1 MSKVHCFTSI
11 TFSYLSRARVLSQTL
26 RMHHPD
32 WTLWLCISDLEP
44 PDYQLDMIDHGFDHV
59 LWLKDLKIDKLESWI
74 FRHNIVEICTAVK
87 GFFLEKIM
95 EAGAD
100 TVFYIDPDIA
110 IFNSL
115 EPLVQ
120 KLQISNIILTP
131 HLINPEEKSKYMWEN
146 ERSALLHG
154 VYNLGFLGVCNNAEG
169 RRFAAWWRERLQFF
183 CFELASEGI
192 YTDQRWCD
200 LVPAFF
206 EGVGIVRDPGYNVAS
221 WNISSRPVT
230 FDSEGTLHAGD
241 ALLRFYHF
249 TKISDVG
256 EAMIE
261 RYSGSSTAIYEIVRW
276 YQASLKKF
284 EDPRLTKYWGYGS
297 YSDGTPIKYEHRE
310 IYRKRPDLQEDY
322 TNPFRAN
329 TFLKW
334 INNNH

>member
-1 MSKVHCFTSI
+1 
-11 TFSYLSRARVLSQTL
+11 
-26 RMHHPD
+26 
-32 WTLWLCISDLEP
+32 
-44 PDYQLDMIDHGFDHV
+44 
-59 LWLKDLKIDKLESWI
+59 
-74 FRHNIVEICTAVK
+74 
-87 GFFLEKIM
+87 
-95 EAGAD
+95 
-100 TVFYIDPDIA
+100 
-110 IFNSL
+110 
-115 EPLVQ
+115 
-120 KLQISNIILTP
+120 
-131 HLINPEEKSKYMWEN
+131 MWEN

-154 VYNLGFLGVCNNAEG
+154 VYNLGFLGVHNNAEG
-169 RRFAAWWRERLQFF
+169 RRFASWWRERLQFF
-183 CFELASEGI
+183 CFESASDGI

-221 WNISSRPVT
+221 WNISSRPIT
-230 FDSEGTLHAGD
+230 FDSEGTLHAGG

-261 RYSGSSTAIYEIVRW
+261 RYSGSSTAIFEIVRW

-284 EDPRLTKYWGYGS
+284 EDPRLSKYWAYS
-297 YSDGTPIKYEHRE
+297 TYSDGTPIKYEHRE
-310 IYRKRPDLQEDY
+310 IYRKRPDLQADY